1 MELTI
6 NWVAVVIAV
15 IFSVFLAIAWY
26 NDGLFGK
33 QWRKLT
39 GVTAKDS
46 AKAGN
51 VSMIIVVL
59 ANIVTVLALAVAIS
73 IAQAAFHNDS
83 LWVALAVG
91 FAAWLAFS
99 ATTLQTHNLFELKSP
114 RLTTIN
120 NSYQLM
126 FFVSASFII
135 GLL

>member
-6 NWVAVVIAV
+6 NWLAVAIAV

-46 AKAGN
+46 ASAGN
-51 VSMIIVVL
+51 ASMAIVVL

-73 IAQAAFHNDS
+73 ITQAAFHNDS

-91 FAAWLAFS
+91 FATWLAFS
-99 ATTLQTHNLFELKSP
+99 ATTLQTHNLFELKPP

-120 NSYQLM
+120 NGYQLV
-126 FFVSASFII
+126 FFVGVALII
-135 GLL
+135 GLF